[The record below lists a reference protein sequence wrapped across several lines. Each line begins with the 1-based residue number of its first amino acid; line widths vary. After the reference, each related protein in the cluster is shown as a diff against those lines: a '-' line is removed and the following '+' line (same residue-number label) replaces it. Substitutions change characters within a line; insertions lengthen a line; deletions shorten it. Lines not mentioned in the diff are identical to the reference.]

1 MLESLLQSVCSGT
14 TLLTGEM
21 AAFYI
26 FDKNSVTC
34 IGTLREDSVTS
45 IGALREDS
53 STCIGALREDSVT
66 CFVTLREE
74 ALTLYNFRKISI

>member
-21 AAFYI
+21 PAFYI
-26 FDKNSVTC
+26 FDKNSATC
-34 IGTLREDSVTS
+34 IGTLREDSVT
-45 IGALREDS
+45 
-53 STCIGALREDSVT
+53 CIG
-66 CFVTLREE
+66 TLREE